1 MKGGKKKRRK
11 YWPGLFKVSF
21 SGGGGGQKSTHTFS
35 RAPLLAKWWSLA

>member
-21 SGGGGGQKSTHTFS
+21 SGGGGQKSTHTFS
-35 RAPLLAKWWSLA
+35 RASLLAKWWSLA